1 VFIKAQVNKLA
12 TFQLLLVRAIGGVIT
27 AFAAYYL
34 LSGEDLVHLFISGAW
49 IALLGVVFTGYFG
62 ADLLFVYALE
72 ELPLS
77 YVFPIQASYPL
88 ITTTLAWLI
97 FGDVVSPFML
107 LGALFVIT
115 GISLIGAEGGSP
127 KTSVNLLQRWR
138 GFLITIL
145 SSVGWAI
152 SALLMRGVLER
163 HDPIAINLV
172 VAAITAVAF
181 FCVSKPI
188 STFTNTISKP
198 YTVIAVVIAGLIGGT
213 GLSNLLFILTIEV
226 AGVSRATVL
235 ASLAPLFT
243 SYSAV
248 MFLGEK
254 LTRKLTLGTLLSV
267 LGITLIVGG

>member
-1 VFIKAQVNKLA
+1 
-12 TFQLLLVRAIGGVIT
+12 
-27 AFAAYYL
+27 
-34 LSGEDLVHLFISGAW
+34 
-49 IALLGVVFTGYFG
+49 
-62 ADLLFVYALE
+62 
-72 ELPLS
+72 
-77 YVFPIQASYPL
+77 
-88 ITTTLAWLI
+88 
-97 FGDVVSPFML
+97 
-107 LGALFVIT
+107 
-115 GISLIGAEGGSP
+115 
-127 KTSVNLLQRWR
+127 
-138 GFLITIL
+138 LITIL

-198 YTVIAVVIAGLIGGT
+198 YTAIAVVIAGLIGGT

-267 LGITLIVGG
+267 LGVTLIVGG